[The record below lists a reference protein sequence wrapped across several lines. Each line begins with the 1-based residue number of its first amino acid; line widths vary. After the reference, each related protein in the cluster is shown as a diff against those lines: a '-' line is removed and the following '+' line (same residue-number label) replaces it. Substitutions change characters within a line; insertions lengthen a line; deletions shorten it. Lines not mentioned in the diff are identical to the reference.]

1 MSQTKG
7 QDKIR
12 EKQLNKVEM
21 DNIPE
26 KELRIMR
33 VKMIQDLRKRSENIQ
48 EMSTKDLKSKQTE
61 MNSTLLS
68 CSVMSEQYS
77 RGNQ

>member
-21 DNIPE
+21 GNIPE

-68 CSVMSEQYS
+68 C
-77 RGNQ
+77 